1 MLDVHDFAG
10 DVFADDP
17 QGARTGR
24 GEKILRIQY
33 VFGFYEWSG
42 RKVDDGRIMESNRR
56 KMVRKGDGASRVKL
70 AGNAARVGPDQLT
83 SSTSLCGESFIAP
96 TKNGAAVLATLGLAK
111 EGMV

>member
-1 MLDVHDFAG
+1 MCTILPGMSSRMIRRARERDEARRSCEFSTYSDSTN
-10 DVFADDP
+10 
-17 QGARTGR
+17 GAEERWMTDG
-24 GEKILRIQY
+24 
-33 VFGFYEWSG
+33 
-42 RKVDDGRIMESNRR
+42 GRI
-56 KMVRKGDGASRVKL
+56 MVRKGDGASRVKL